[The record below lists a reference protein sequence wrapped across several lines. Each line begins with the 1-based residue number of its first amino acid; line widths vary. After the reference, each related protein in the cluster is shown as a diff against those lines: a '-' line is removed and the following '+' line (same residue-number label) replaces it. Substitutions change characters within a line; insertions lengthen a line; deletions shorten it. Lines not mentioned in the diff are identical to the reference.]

1 MATTPYTGKGG
12 GLAVVGLWWPVGG
25 ELIWL
30 LVPLLSYGR
39 QLLPFLSCWAPPPR
53 FQVSGSI
60 NPCFYVIVL
69 GYGVVGW
76 GQGVCPD
83 ERQSKAST
91 AEV

>member
-1 MATTPYTGKGG
+1 MATTPYTGQGVGISRSGALVAGG
-12 GLAVVGLWWPVGG
+12 RGIDLASGACAILWTAAPG
-25 ELIWL
+25 
-30 LVPLLSYGR
+30 
-39 QLLPFLSCWAPPPR
+39 FPPPR